1 MKFGPFDSVAL
12 LKPHLD
18 APRWALVE
26 AWLKRDKKT
35 AEEATIS
42 SLRDDLKGEDL
53 YLWIGEGGEWFTL
66 EDYNLVLFTDTD
78 EVEVDE

>member
-26 AWLKRDKKT
+26 AWLARDKKT

-53 YLWIGEGGEWFTL
+53 YLWIGEGGERF
-66 EDYNLVLFTDTD
+66 EFVDYKLVTYVD